1 MSKKPAITYIRV
13 STQRQGRSGLG
24 LEAQQTTINRFC
36 EVEGFRISPPF
47 VEIETGKGDTL
58 EMRPQLQAALAAAR
72 AAKCPVIVAKLDRLS
87 RDVAF
92 IAGLMAQQVPFIV
105 TELGVNADPFML
117 HIYAALAEQERR
129 MISKRTKDALTAAQ
143 ARGKRLGNPQEIQTN
158 AVNARVFAESLRSEI
173 TPMINLSSRR
183 IAAHLNERGIKTSQG
198 NAWRGETVLRLVAR
212 LKEAT

>member
-1 MSKKPAITYIRV
+1 MKPAITYIRV

-47 VEIETGKGDTL
+47 VEIETGKGDGL
-58 EMRPQLQAALAAAR
+58 EMRPQLVAALAAAR

-129 MISKRTKDALTAAQ
+129 MISKRTKDALSAAK
-143 ARGKRLGNPQEIQTN
+143 ARGVQLGNRQEIQTN
-158 AVNARVFAESLRSEI
+158 AVNAKAFAETLRGEI
-173 TPMINLSSRR
+173 TPILNLSARR
-183 IAAHLNERGIKTSQG
+183 IASILNSRGIKTSQG
-198 NAWRGETVLRLVAR
+198 NAWQTTTVLRLIAR
-212 LKEAT
+212 LKEAP